1 MKGWTKIYSFDNQ
14 YDAELRKEILKNAS
28 INAVVVNAK
37 DSLFLI
43 GNIDLYVEDENE
55 KKAIYILEQFEGLTK
70 INSFILKK
78 PIENFQKYIKSKGIE
93 TILKERNSDKY
104 ILENYELY
112 INNELVENIV
122 PYLTGEKITEW
133 SIAKTCQR
141 VRQTRYRVELLES
154 YTIESFIIKKK
165 DSNQHVE
172 QILIYVEN
180 KNLSKAK
187 EVLTELKDWS
197 KIRTYDDFST
207 AELKEDMLGRY
218 GIRGLIE
225 QNSQGKFDLYVLNN
239 EKTKAIEIL
248 NKATEWIQIQIFDN
262 FLNAENAIIF
272 LEKENIQACIVTISD
287 SMFLIGGYAV
297 YVEKS
302 NVQKAI
308 EIISNYTSGK
318 TIE

>member
-14 YDAELRKEILKNAS
+14 YDAELRKEILKNAN

-43 GNIDLYVEDENE
+43 GNIDLYVEDQNE
-55 KKAIYILEQFEGLTK
+55 KKAIYIIEQFEGLTK

-78 PIENFQKYIKSKGIE
+78 PIENFQNYLKSKGIE
-93 TILKERNSDKY
+93 TILKERTNDKY

-112 INNELVENIV
+112 INNEQIDSVL
-122 PYLTGEKITEW
+122 PYLNGEKIKDWTVV
-133 SIAKTCQR
+133 KTCQR

-154 YTIESFIIKKK
+154 YTIDSFIIKKR

-180 KNLSKAK
+180 KNLTKAQ
-187 EVLTELKDWS
+187 EVLSELKDWT

-207 AELKEDMLGRY
+207 AELKEDFLGRY
-218 GIRGLIE
+218 AIRALIE
-225 QNSQGKFDLYVLNN
+225 ANKEGKYDLMVLNSEKN
-239 EKTKAIEIL
+239 EANEIL
-248 NKATEWIQIQIFDN
+248 NKATEWIQIQIYEN
-262 FLNAENAIIF
+262 FLNAENVVML
-272 LEKENIQACIVTISD
+272 LEKQNIQACLVTISD

-297 YVEKS
+297 YVEKN

-308 EIISNYTSGK
+308 ESISNFKSGK
-318 TIE
+318 YTE

>member
-55 KKAIYILEQFEGLTK
+55 KKAVYILEQFEGLTK

-93 TILKERNSDKY
+93 TILKERTSDKY

-112 INNELVENIV
+112 INNEQVESII
-122 PYLTGEKITEW
+122 PFLTGEKITEW
-133 SIAKTCQR
+133 SAVKTCQR

-154 YTIESFIIKKK
+154 YTIDSFIIKKR

-180 KNLSKAK
+180 NNLSKAK
-187 EVLTELKDWS
+187 EVLSELRDWS

-207 AELKEDMLGRY
+207 IELKEDLLGRY

-225 QNSQGKFDLYVLNN
+225 LNNDGKFDLFVLNN

-262 FLNAENAIIF
+262 FLNAENVIIF
-272 LEKENIQACIVTISD
+272 LEKQNIQACIVTISD

-297 YVEKS
+297 YVEKN

>member
-14 YDAELRKEILKNAS
+14 YDAELRKEILKNAN

-43 GNIDLYVEDENE
+43 GNIDLYVEDQNE
-55 KKAIYILEQFEGLTK
+55 KKAIYIIEQFEGLTK

-78 PIENFQKYIKSKGIE
+78 PIENFQNYLKSKGIE
-93 TILKERNSDKY
+93 TILKERTNDKY

-112 INNELVENIV
+112 INNEQIDSVL
-122 PYLTGEKITEW
+122 PYLNGEKIKDWTVV
-133 SIAKTCQR
+133 KTCQR

-154 YTIESFIIKKK
+154 YTIDSFIIKKR

-180 KNLSKAK
+180 KNLTKAQ
-187 EVLTELKDWS
+187 EVLSELKDWT

-207 AELKEDMLGRY
+207 AELKEDFLGRY
-218 GIRGLIE
+218 AIRALIE
-225 QNSQGKFDLYVLNN
+225 ANKEGKYDLMVLNSEKN
-239 EKTKAIEIL
+239 EANEIL
-248 NKATEWIQIQIFDN
+248 NKATEWIQIQIYEN
-262 FLNAENAIIF
+262 FLNAENVVML
-272 LEKENIQACIVTISD
+272 LEKQNIQACLVTISD

-297 YVEKS
+297 YVEKN

-308 EIISNYTSGK
+308 ELISNFKSGK
-318 TIE
+318 YTE